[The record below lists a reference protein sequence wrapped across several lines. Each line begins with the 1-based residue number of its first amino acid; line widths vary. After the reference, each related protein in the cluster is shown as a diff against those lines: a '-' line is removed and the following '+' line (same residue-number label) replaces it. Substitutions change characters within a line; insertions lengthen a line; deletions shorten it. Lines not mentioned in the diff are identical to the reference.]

1 MVVTFDQI
9 VGVNVDKVAADTL
22 SRGEGQ
28 CQVLVPARWRQV
40 TSGDCQVTY
49 NRELPF
55 INTIWLH
62 VDHSL
67 VNRVW
72 TGVVDYLA
80 EQNTVCNSLV

>member
-40 TSGDCQVTY
+40 TV
-49 NRELPF
+49 R
-55 INTIWLH
+55 
-62 VDHSL
+62 
-67 VNRVW
+67 
-72 TGVVDYLA
+72 
-80 EQNTVCNSLV
+80 